1 MEIDI
6 CVSSWKVIISDNK
19 QKTIGG
25 KYQVKMGSHVVS
37 ETSFNDGYGST
48 EIVIPA
54 ELMVEAEKLDSKIKE
69 AIVKNFTN

>member
-6 CVSSWKVIISDNK
+6 CVSSWKVIIGDNK

-37 ETSFNDGYGST
+37 ETSFNDGYSST
-48 EIVIPA
+48 KIVIPA